1 MSEVRNRKSSLKN
14 DSSDLSDSDD
24 GEFKEI
30 IKDIEND
37 HWKDRPVD
45 ETRWAKTKS
54 AVHEWGL
61 SCSWHGI
68 PHMAQSLSWPTIL
81 LWSTILVISA
91 VLFVYLITI
100 TVRQYFSFQKL
111 VDLNVGGVTDLLN
124 SNFVS
129 YFQIGMEESSFPSIT
144 FCNSNPYKLSA
155 VRAIPE
161 LEALLTVYS
170 QALQ

>member
-100 TVRQYFSFQKL
+100 TVKQYFSFQKL
-111 VDLNVGGVTDLLN
+111 VDLN
-124 SNFVS
+124 
-129 YFQIGMEESSFPSIT
+129 IGMKESSFPSIT

-155 VRAIPE
+155 VQAIPE

>member
-1 MSEVRNRKSSLKN
+1 MSEVRQRKSSII
-14 DSSDLSDSDD
+14 DSDLDFSDSD

-37 HWKDRPVD
+37 QWKDKPVD
-45 ETRWAKTKS
+45 ETRWSKTKS

-81 LWSTILVISA
+81 LWTTLLIISA
-91 VLFVYLITI
+91 VLFVYLITV

-111 VDLNVGGVTDLLN
+111 VNLN
-124 SNFVS
+124 
-129 YFQIGMEESSFPSIT
+129 IGMVESNFPSIT
-144 FCNSNPYKLSA
+144 FCNTNPYKLSA

-170 QALQ
+170 QAYT